1 VDAVRPAAPTLY
13 DVAREAGVSLAT
25 ASRALNGSARR
36 VNEEYRAR
44 VLEAA
49 AKLGYTP
56 NLSAQAVARG
66 ASSTVS
72 LLVSDIADPY
82 FSAIAAGVM
91 RAAGEVGLSVTMAV
105 TGRDAERELDLVR
118 TMRGQRPRMI
128 VLAGSRSDD
137 DPVREALVAELTS
150 YADGGGRV
158 VLVGQHELPFPT
170 VMLDDRGGASALGHE
185 LAGLGYRGFALLAGP
200 ERLVTA
206 RARVEALTWA
216 LGEHGIHPVRVIHGG
231 FGRDAAYAAT
241 LDLPLDGIDCVVAV
255 NDVMAIGAL
264 SALRERGVALGSNA
278 GDGTATGTAVG
289 VAGFD
294 DIATAR
300 DVSPALTTVH
310 LPLESAG
317 AAAVELALAG
327 GTDAEA
333 ALPATVVVRASTPRR
348 A

>member
-1 VDAVRPAAPTLY
+1 MSPAPTLY

-36 VNEEYRAR
+36 VNDEYRAR

-82 FSAIAAGVM
+82 FSSIVAGVM
-91 RAAGEVGLSVTMAV
+91 RAAGEVGLAVTIAV
-105 TGRDAERELDLVR
+105 TGRDAQRELDLVR

-128 VLAGSRSDD
+128 VLAGSRTEN
-137 DPVREALVAELTS
+137 DPGEAALIAELTS
-150 YADGGGRV
+150 YADGGGQV
-158 VLVGQHELPFPT
+158 VLVGRHELPFPT
-170 VMLDDRGGASALGHE
+170 VALDDRGGAAALGHE
-185 LAGLGYRGFALLAGP
+185 LVSLGYRGFAILAGP

-206 RARVEALTWA
+206 RARVDALVGA
-216 LGEHGIHPVRVIHGG
+216 LGEHGIRPVRVVHGG
-231 FGRDAAYAAT
+231 FDRDAGHAAANA
-241 LDLPLDGIDCVVAV
+241 LPLDGVDCVVAV

-264 SALRERGVALGSNA
+264 SALRERGVALGSEGSGAA
-278 GDGTATGTAVG
+278 GATGIG

-294 DIATAR
+294 DIPTAR
-300 DVSPALTTVH
+300 DVTPALTTVH
-310 LPLESAG
+310 LPLEAAG
-317 AAAVELALAG
+317 AAAVALALSAG
-327 GTDAEA
+327 VDAA
-333 ALPATVVVRASTPRR
+333 TPLPGTVVVRASTPPR
-348 A
+348 